1 VEEKAHGLALTKRRE
16 LKAEILSSKRRLACA
31 SKNLLTPGSQ
41 VPRDE
46 LQIQTSE
53 QDKNI

>member
-41 VPRDE
+41 VLRDE
-46 LQIQTSE
+46 L
-53 QDKNI
+53 